1 MKFSTTHAQI
11 YVSFH
16 NTLLRKIKKILNRP
30 FTNDVNKTKQELPK
44 RNKYFTDSNEKVYE
58 VKDIRANLNRD
69 DSDLFFYGL
78 SNKNMLTV
86 ESPCGIEPQS
96 LANENLSIRP

>member
-1 MKFSTTHAQI
+1 MYDERRQPHTHTYNFFKFWQSFVFFKKNKQKLKFSTTHAQI

-44 RNKYFTDSNEKVYE
+44 RNK
-58 VKDIRANLNRD
+58 
-69 DSDLFFYGL
+69 
-78 SNKNMLTV
+78 
-86 ESPCGIEPQS
+86 
-96 LANENLSIRP
+96 